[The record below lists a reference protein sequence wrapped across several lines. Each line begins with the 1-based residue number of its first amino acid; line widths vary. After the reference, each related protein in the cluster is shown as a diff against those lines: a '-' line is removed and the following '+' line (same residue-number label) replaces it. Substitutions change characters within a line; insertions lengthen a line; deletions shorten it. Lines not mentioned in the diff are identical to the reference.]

1 MSFFD
6 DVNPTQSELAK
17 LKTAKKTLS
26 GKTEVKQLDSMAE
39 EQGWIDRQPK
49 KPGPKRR
56 EKRTVLTMNGPAR
69 VLDEFRHFADSKEIS
84 QWRALELLMSQ
95 AGLLN
100 NPNPPV

>member
-6 DVNPTQSELAK
+6 DVSPTQSELAK
-17 LKTAKKTLS
+17 LKSTKKLQS
-26 GKTEVKQLDSMAE
+26 EKVEAKQLDSIAE

-56 EKRTVLTMNGPAR
+56 EKRTVLTMNGPTR

-95 AGLLN
+95 AGILN
-100 NPNPPV
+100 SD